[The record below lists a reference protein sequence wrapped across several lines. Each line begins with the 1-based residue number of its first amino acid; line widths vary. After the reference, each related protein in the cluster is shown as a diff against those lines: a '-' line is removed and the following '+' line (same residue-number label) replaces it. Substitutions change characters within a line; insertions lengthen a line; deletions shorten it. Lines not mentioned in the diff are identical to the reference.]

1 MEIIKTLNGD
11 ELTITLKGELNSTN
25 SNQLEAVVN
34 DSLKG
39 IKSLVFDFTELNYI
53 SSAGLRILLV
63 SKKVMDKQGKMVVR
77 HPNESVLDIFEI
89 TGFKDI
95 LDIE

>member
-1 MEIIKTLNGD
+1 MEIIQTRNND
-11 ELTITLKGELNSTN
+11 ELVIALKGELNTATAPE
-25 SNQLEAVVN
+25 LENVITT
-34 DSLKG
+34 SLNGVK
-39 IKSLVFDFTELNYI
+39 KLVFDFSELDYI

-63 SKKVMDKQGKMVVR
+63 SKKVMDKQGKLVVR
-77 HPNESVLDIFEI
+77 HPNESVMEIFEI

>member
-1 MEIIKTLNGD
+1 MEIIKTLNND
-11 ELTITLKGELNSTN
+11 ELVIALKGELNSATAPE
-25 SNQLEAVVN
+25 LEEVISS
-34 DSLKG
+34 SLQG
-39 IKSLVFDFTELNYI
+39 IKTLVFEFADLSYI

-63 SKKVMDKQGKMVVR
+63 SKKVMDKQGKLVVR
-77 HPNESVLDIFEI
+77 HPNESVMEIFEI